1 MLFKRKKK
9 TDATPK
15 PDLILSVPYSESFRG
30 FKRIKLDSQDQ
41 YADAGIKMF
50 KSLPTVDRI
59 SFEFYTFG
67 EYQMIRVLADGNRLG
82 TIWKSNDWYETIKSG
97 KVERASIVFSQLDD
111 VYLMVKLR

>member
-9 TDATPK
+9 TDATLK
-15 PDLILSVPYSESFRG
+15 PDLIFSVPYSESFRG

-41 YADAGIKMF
+41 YADAGIKIV

-82 TIWKSNDWYETIKSG
+82 TIWKSNDWYETIRSG
-97 KVERASIVFSQLDD
+97 KVEQASIVFSQLDD
-111 VYLMVKLR
+111 VYLMVKPR